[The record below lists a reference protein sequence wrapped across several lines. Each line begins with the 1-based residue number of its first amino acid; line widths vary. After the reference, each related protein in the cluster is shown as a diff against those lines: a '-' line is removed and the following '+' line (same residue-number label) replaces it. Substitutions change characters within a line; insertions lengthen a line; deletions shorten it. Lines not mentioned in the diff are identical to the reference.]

1 MITAWLTYS
10 LLVSGL
16 LAVAAWVAERAVR
29 AQGWPG
35 RWPWALAMAGSLGLP
50 LAAWLRPAPE
60 AGPVP
65 SSGLVMPGAYVM
77 EALPVLSTESA
88 AGVLSV
94 EAMVLVG
101 WAAVSATLLLYLAVA
116 AWRVRSEG
124 RRWRR
129 DEVDGVAVLV
139 SRSTGPAAL
148 GLVRGW
154 VVLPEW
160 ALSLDER
167 LRRLLVL
174 HEAEHVRAG
183 DPQLAVAGL
192 VACALVPWNLP
203 LWWQLGRLRLAI
215 EMDCDARVLRRSGD
229 PASYGSLLV
238 EVGQRRA
245 RLAVGLAESRSMLE
259 RRIRMITK
267 TTTGRR
273 TLRALGL
280 GTASGLVLAV
290 ACETP
295 PPTGLAD
302 ASSRPQEPGQ
312 ALSEV
317 RSMDCEPTV
326 YVNGE
331 GPARGDRLAELRPDD
346 IVSVDIFRHRPA
358 DARPDDPRCAAVLIL
373 TRDAS
378 PEQEER
384 WRRAREL
391 FGTATRTAQGQAELR
406 DPGDEPTFTPMTVR
420 PRLTN
425 VEEVRQAL
433 ERHYPPLLRNAGI
446 GGTALVWFLID
457 AEGGIER
464 LQLNRSSGHDALDQA
479 AFRVARAMEFTPAY
493 LREERVPVWVALPIR
508 FGDEAPA
515 ELREAPA
522 ELVEA
527 AREPAGAVE
536 VARER
541 RRQEVIREL
550 FDAAT
555 RTAQDQG
562 PAFTPMTVRPQ
573 LRNAPEVQ
581 QTLRDHYPPLLR
593 DAGIGG
599 TANVWVFI
607 DRAGAVQEVRL
618 HQSSGHEALD
628 QGALRVAARMQFEP
642 ARNRDEVVPVWVVL
656 PITFD
661 AARTRR
667 PEDEAR

>member
-1 MITAWLTYS
+1 MITAWLAYS

-60 AGPVP
+60 VGPVP

-77 EALPVLSTESA
+77 EALPVLATESA
-88 AGVLSV
+88 SGRLSV
-94 EAMVLVG
+94 EAIVLVG
-101 WAAVSATLLLYLAVA
+101 WAAVSATLLLYLAIA

-129 DEVDGVAVLV
+129 DEVDGVEVLV

-148 GLVRGW
+148 GLVRGR

-192 VACALVPWNLP
+192 VVCALVPWNLP
-203 LWWQLGRLRLAI
+203 LWWQLSRLRLAI

-229 PASYGSLLV
+229 HASYGSLLV

-280 GTASGLVLAV
+280 GAASGLVLAV

-302 ASSRPQEPGQ
+302 ASSRPQEPDQ
-312 ALSEV
+312 ALTAARSLPCEPLFYVDGEVTDRAALAAVDPDVIEAVEIRTRGGASLRASEV
-317 RSMDCEPTV
+317 RF
-326 YVNGE
+326 E
-331 GPARGDRLAELRPDD
+331 GLDAEAAGQPD
-346 IVSVDIFRHRPA
+346 
-358 DARPDDPRCAAVLIL
+358 AACGVVFIL
-373 TRDAS
+373 TKNAS
-378 PEQEER
+378 PDAAERTRRIRETLSALEAQEPPS
-384 WRRAREL
+384 
-391 FGTATRTAQGQAELR
+391 R

-425 VEEVRQAL
+425 AEDVRQAL
-433 ERHYPPLLRNAGI
+433 ERHYPPLLRDAGI
-446 GGTALVWFLID
+446 GGTAVVWFFID
-457 AEGGIER
+457 TEGAIER
-464 LQLNRSSGHDALDQA
+464 LQIYHSSGHDALDQA
-479 AFRVARAMEFTPAY
+479 ALRVASAMEFTPAY
-493 LREERVPVWVALPIR
+493 LRDERVPVWIALPIR
-508 FGDEAPA
+508 FGDEVPA
-515 ELREAPA
+515 EA
-522 ELVEA
+522 VEA
-527 AREPAGAVE
+527 
-536 VARER
+536 ARER
-541 RRQEVIREL
+541 RRQDVAREL
-550 FDAAT
+550 FDTAT

-573 LRNAPEVQ
+573 LTNAPEVQ
-581 QTLRDHYPPLLR
+581 QALRDHYPPLLR
-593 DAGIGG
+593 DAGIRG
-599 TANVWVFI
+599 TAMVWLFI

-618 HQSSGHEALD
+618 NRSSGHEALD

-642 ARNRDEVVPVWVVL
+642 ARNGDETVPVWVAL
-656 PITFD
+656 PITF
-661 AARTRR
+661 
-667 PEDEAR
+667 EAD

>member
-1 MITAWLTYS
+1 MITAWLAYS

-60 AGPVP
+60 VGPVP

-77 EALPVLSTESA
+77 EALPVLATESA
-88 AGVLSV
+88 SGRLSV
-94 EAMVLVG
+94 EAIVLVG
-101 WAAVSATLLLYLAVA
+101 WAAVSATLLLYLAIA

-129 DEVDGVAVLV
+129 DEVDGVEVLV

-148 GLVRGW
+148 GLVRGR

-192 VACALVPWNLP
+192 VVCALVPWNLP
-203 LWWQLGRLRLAI
+203 LWWQLSRLRLAI

-229 PASYGSLLV
+229 HASYGSLLV

-280 GTASGLVLAV
+280 GAASALVLAV

-302 ASSRPQEPGQ
+302 ASSRPLAAEQ

-331 GPARGDRLAELRPDD
+331 GPARRDRLDELRPDD
-346 IVSVDIFRHRPA
+346 IESVDIFRHRPD
-358 DARPDDPRCAAVLIL
+358 DAHPDDPRCAAILIL

-378 PEQEER
+378 PDAEER

-391 FGTATRTAQGQAELR
+391 FDTATRMAQGRAESR
-406 DPGDEPTFTPMTVR
+406 DPGEEPTFTPMTVR

-425 VEEVRQAL
+425 AEDVRQAL
-433 ERHYPPLLRNAGI
+433 ERHYPPLLRDAGI
-446 GGTALVWFLID
+446 GGTAVVWFLID
-457 AEGGIER
+457 TEGAIER
-464 LQLNRSSGHDALDQA
+464 LQIYHSSGHDALDQA
-479 AFRVARAMEFTPAY
+479 ALRVASAMEFTPAY
-493 LREERVPVWVALPIR
+493 LRDERVPVWVALPIR
-508 FGDEAPA
+508 FGDEVPA
-515 ELREAPA
+515 EA
-522 ELVEA
+522 VEA
-527 AREPAGAVE
+527 
-536 VARER
+536 ARER
-541 RRQEVIREL
+541 RRQDVAREL
-550 FDAAT
+550 FDTAT

-581 QTLRDHYPPLLR
+581 EALRDHYPPLLR

-599 TANVWVFI
+599 TAMVWLFI

-618 HQSSGHEALD
+618 QRSSGHEALD

-642 ARNRDEVVPVWVVL
+642 ARNGDETVPVWVAL
-656 PITFD
+656 PITF
-661 AARTRR
+661 
-667 PEDEAR
+667 EAD